1 MQIIA
6 KTKHMVG
13 GRSNETQTLDD
24 GEEADL
30 AITDV
35 EDTITDSSGE
45 DKWAE
50 IEFSGR
56 IELF

>member
-45 DKWAE
+45 VK
-50 IEFSGR
+50 
-56 IELF
+56 